1 MNFEG
6 EQQLINYS
14 KMCGVSNNIDQQH
27 HEVDEHVALLA
38 SGNAG
43 AEEEHKKNVEALDQE
58 VQIATNH
65 GKIGGGAAAA
75 GEISLNTH
83 IGANNPPPITPQ
95 GQIEDNDSII
105 AVKDGRVYN
114 NQVSKQSN
122 AAASGYKQQQNPNG
136 RQ

>member
-1 MNFEG
+1 M
-6 EQQLINYS
+6 
-14 KMCGVSNNIDQQH
+14 
-27 HEVDEHVALLA
+27 DEHVALLA

-43 AEEEHKKNVEALDQE
+43 AAEEEHKKNVEALDQE

-65 GKIGGGAAAA
+65 GKIGGGGAAA
-75 GEISLNTH
+75 GEISLDTS
-83 IGANNPPPITPQ
+83 IGANNPPPVTPQ

-122 AAASGYKQQQNPNG
+122 AAASGYKQQQNPNS